1 MSMGLRDLIFLQTKT
16 ILKKPLNEEQLLQ
29 IPQEKFLLKMK
40 LERDLFSVDVC
51 QSLVKWFKVQLIL
64 FEYFRLFSSS
74 SLIYIL

>member
-51 QSLVKWFKVQLIL
+51 QSLVEWFNVQLIL

>member
-16 ILKKPLNEEQLLQ
+16 ILQKPLNEEQLLQ

>member
-16 ILKKPLNEEQLLQ
+16 ILQKPLNEEQLLQ

-51 QSLVKWFKVQLIL
+51 QSLVEWFKVQLIL